1 MKKIY
6 VLDTSVCLTDS
17 ECIRDYDN
25 NDVVIPLKVLEEIDG
40 HKKRQDAVG
49 SMARSIIRMLDELRA
64 KGTLQKG
71 VRLGKGKG
79 MLRVSSHDVGLLPPD
94 LMKNHNDHVII
105 STALSEKKKAG
116 KRKVVLVSRDINMR
130 VIADSLELYTE
141 DYDKNQVIKK
151 ESDLYS
157 GFVTHLVD
165 DQTIDHFYVGESI
178 YVDQEEK
185 PNLKP
190 NQFVML
196 VSSTNEKK
204 TALARFIT
212 YSWALQP
219 VQNYKN
225 GLWGV
230 RARNKEQSFALDLLM
245 DPSVQV
251 VSLIGKAGSG
261 KTLLAIAA
269 GLEQVVNKDTTL
281 MSAAFEGKISL
292 EGEYKRLIV
301 SRPIQPMGKDIGFLP
316 GTMEDKMKPWL
327 APIEDNLKFLTGD
340 DNSTLEMYM
349 EKGIIEMEALT
360 YIRGRS
366 IANAFIIIDEAQNLS
381 RHEVKT
387 ILTRAGEGTK
397 IVLTGDVEQIDN
409 IYVNETSTGLVHA
422 VERLKGFEIA
432 GHVTL
437 RKGERSKLAT
447 IAAKNL

>member
-6 VLDTSVCLTDS
+6 VLDTSVCLSDS
-17 ECIRDYDN
+17 NCIFDYDN

-49 SMARSIIRMLDELRA
+49 AMARSIIRKFDELRA

-79 MLRVSSHDVGLLPPD
+79 TLKVSSHGVAALPDD
-94 LMKNHNDHVII
+94 LNCEHNDHIII
-105 STALSEKKKAG
+105 STALAEKSLHE
-116 KRKVVLVSRDINMR
+116 KRKVILVSRDINMR
-130 VIADSLELYTE
+130 VIADSIGILSE
-141 DYDKNQVIKK
+141 DYNKNQVIRK
-151 ESDLYS
+151 ESELYS
-157 GFVTHLVD
+157 GFVEHLVD
-165 DQTIDHFYVGESI
+165 EQMVDQFYSGESVFI
-178 YVDQEEK
+178 DKEEK
-185 PNLKP
+185 KGLLP

-196 VSSTNEKK
+196 VSSGNEKK
-204 TALARFIT
+204 TALCRFMAYGIP
-212 YSWALQP
+212 LRKIQEH
-219 VQNYKN
+219 KR

-230 RARNKEQSFALDLLM
+230 RARNKEQAFALDLLM
-245 DPSVQV
+245 DPKVQI

-269 GLEQVVNKDTTL
+269 GLEQVVSKKTVMSKAFKDKGVL
-281 MSAAFEGKISL
+281 DGI
-292 EGEYKRLIV
+292 YRRLIV
-301 SRPIQPMGKDIGFLP
+301 SRPVQPMGKDIGFLP

-349 EKGIIEMEALT
+349 EKGVIEMEALT

-397 IVLTGDVEQIDN
+397 IVLTGDIEQIDN
-409 IYVNETSTGLVHA
+409 IYINETSSGLVHA
-422 VERLKGFEIA
+422 VERLKKFDIA
-432 GHVTL
+432 GHITL

-447 IAAKNL
+447 VAAKNL

>member
-6 VLDTSVCLTDS
+6 VLDTSVCLSDS
-17 ECIRDYDN
+17 NCIFDYDN
-25 NDVVIPLKVLEEIDG
+25 NDVIIPLKVLEEIDG

-49 SMARSIIRMLDELRA
+49 AQARSVIRLFDELRE
-64 KGTLQKG
+64 KGPLQKG

-79 MLRVSSHDVGLLPPD
+79 VLRVATHGVSGLPD
-94 LMKNHNDHVII
+94 DLNCEHNDHIII
-105 STALSEKKKAG
+105 STALAEKNSQE
-116 KRKVVLVSRDINMR
+116 KRKVILVSRDINMR
-130 VIADSLELYTE
+130 VIADSIGVLSE
-141 DYDKNQVIKK
+141 DYDKNQAIRK
-151 ESDLYS
+151 ESELYS
-157 GFVTHLVD
+157 GFVNHLVD
-165 DQTIDHFYVGESI
+165 EQMVDQFYSGESVFI
-178 YVDQEEK
+178 DKEEK
-185 PNLKP
+185 VGLLP
-190 NQFVML
+190 NQFIML
-196 VSSTNEKK
+196 VSNTNEKK
-204 TALARFIT
+204 TALCRFMG
-212 YSWALQP
+212 YMWPLQK
-219 VQNYKN
+219 VQEYKN

-245 DPSVQV
+245 DPDVQI

-269 GLEQVVNKDTTL
+269 GLEQVVSNQTV
-281 MSAAFEGKISL
+281 MSTAFDSKGFSAGL
-292 EGEYKRLIV
+292 YKRLVV
-301 SRPIQPMGKDIGFLP
+301 SRPVQPMGKDIGFLP

-366 IANAFIIIDEAQNLS
+366 IANSFIIIDEAQNLS

-409 IYVNETSTGLVHA
+409 IYINEPSTGLVHA
-422 VERLKGFEIA
+422 VERLKKFDIA

-447 IAAKNL
+447 VAAKNL

>member
-6 VLDTSVCLTDS
+6 VLDTSVCLSDS
-17 ECIRDYDN
+17 NCIFDYDN
-25 NDVVIPLKVLEEIDG
+25 NDIVIPLKVLEEIDG

-49 SMARSIIRMLDELRA
+49 VQARSAIRLFDELRE
-64 KGTLQKG
+64 KGSLQKG

-79 MLRVSSHDVGLLPPD
+79 ILRVAPHGVSGLPD
-94 LMKNHNDHVII
+94 DLNCEHNDHIII
-105 STALSEKKKAG
+105 STALAESSTQE

-130 VIADSLELYTE
+130 VIADSIGVLSE
-141 DYDKNQVIKK
+141 DYNKNQAIRE

-157 GFVTHLVD
+157 GFAKHLVD
-165 DQTIDHFYVGESI
+165 EQMVDQFYSGESVFI
-178 YVDQEEK
+178 EK
-185 PNLKP
+185 EDKVGLLP
-190 NQFVML
+190 NQFIML
-196 VSSTNEKK
+196 VSNTNEKK
-204 TALARFIT
+204 TAICRFMG
-212 YSWALQP
+212 YMWPLQK
-219 VQNYKN
+219 VQDYKQ

-230 RARNKEQSFALDLLM
+230 RARNKEQAFALDLLM
-245 DPSVQV
+245 DPKVQI

-269 GLEQVVNKDTTL
+269 GLEQVVSKKTVMSKAFKDKGVL
-281 MSAAFEGKISL
+281 DGI
-292 EGEYKRLIV
+292 YRRLIV
-301 SRPIQPMGKDIGFLP
+301 SRPVQPMGKDIGFLP

-340 DNSTLEMYM
+340 DNSSLEMYM

-366 IANAFIIIDEAQNLS
+366 IANSFIIVDEAQNLS

-397 IVLTGDVEQIDN
+397 IVLTGDIEQIDN
-409 IYVNETSTGLVHA
+409 IYINETSSGLVHA
-422 VERLKGFEIA
+422 VERLKKFDIA
-432 GHVTL
+432 GHITL

-447 IAAKNL
+447 VAAKNL

>member
-6 VLDTSVCLTDS
+6 VLDTSVCLSDS
-17 ECIRDYDN
+17 NCIFDYDN
-25 NDVVIPLKVLEEIDG
+25 NDVIIPLKVLEEIDG

-49 SMARSIIRMLDELRA
+49 AQARSVIRLFDELRE
-64 KGTLQKG
+64 KGSLQKG

-79 MLRVSSHDVGLLPPD
+79 ILKVAPHGVSGLPD
-94 LMKNHNDHVII
+94 DLNCEHNDHIII
-105 STALSEKKKAG
+105 STALAEKNSQE
-116 KRKVVLVSRDINMR
+116 KRKVILVSRDINMR
-130 VIADSLELYTE
+130 VIADSIGVLAE
-141 DYDKNQVIKK
+141 DYDKNQAIRK
-151 ESDLYS
+151 ESELYS
-157 GFVTHLVD
+157 GFVEHLVD
-165 DQTIDHFYVGESI
+165 EQMVDQFYSGESVFI
-178 YVDQEEK
+178 DKEEK
-185 PNLKP
+185 VGLLP
-190 NQFVML
+190 NQFIML
-196 VSSTNEKK
+196 VSNTNEKK
-204 TALARFIT
+204 TALCRFLG
-212 YSWALQP
+212 YMWPLQK
-219 VQNYKN
+219 VQEYKQ

-245 DPSVQV
+245 DPDVQI

-269 GLEQVVNKDTTL
+269 GLEQVVSNQTV
-281 MSAAFEGKISL
+281 MSAAFEGKINL

-301 SRPIQPMGKDIGFLP
+301 SRPVQPMGKDIGFLP

-366 IANAFIIIDEAQNLS
+366 IANSFIIIDEAQNLS

-422 VERLKGFEIA
+422 VERLKDFEIA
-432 GHVTL
+432 GHITL

>member
-6 VLDTSVCLTDS
+6 VLDTSVCLSDS
-17 ECIRDYDN
+17 NCIFDYDN
-25 NDVVIPLKVLEEIDG
+25 NDVIIPLKVLEEIDG

-49 SMARSIIRMLDELRA
+49 AQARSVIRLFDELRE
-64 KGTLQKG
+64 KGSLQKG

-79 MLRVSSHDVGLLPPD
+79 VLRVATHGVSGLPD
-94 LMKNHNDHVII
+94 DLNCEHNDHIII
-105 STALSEKKKAG
+105 STALAEKNSQE
-116 KRKVVLVSRDINMR
+116 KRKVILVSRDINMR
-130 VIADSLELYTE
+130 VIADSIGVLSE
-141 DYDKNQVIKK
+141 DYDKNQAIRK
-151 ESDLYS
+151 ESELYS
-157 GFVTHLVD
+157 GFVNHLVD
-165 DQTIDHFYVGESI
+165 EQMVDQFYSGESVFI
-178 YVDQEEK
+178 DKEEK
-185 PNLKP
+185 VGLLP
-190 NQFVML
+190 NQFIML
-196 VSSTNEKK
+196 VSNTNEKK
-204 TALARFIT
+204 TALCRFMG
-212 YSWALQP
+212 YMWPLQK
-219 VQNYKN
+219 VQEYKQ

-230 RARNKEQSFALDLLM
+230 HARNKEQSFALDLLM
-245 DPSVQV
+245 DPEVQI

-269 GLEQVVNKDTTL
+269 GLEQVVSNKTV
-281 MSAAFEGKISL
+281 MSTAFDSKGFSAGL
-292 EGEYKRLIV
+292 YRRLVV
-301 SRPIQPMGKDIGFLP
+301 SRPVQPMGKDIGFLP

-340 DNSTLEMYM
+340 DSSTLEMYM

-409 IYVNETSTGLVHA
+409 IYINETSTGLVHA
-422 VERLKGFEIA
+422 VERLKKFDIA
-432 GHVTL
+432 GHITL

-447 IAAKNL
+447 VAAKNL

>member
-49 SMARSIIRMLDELRA
+49 AMARSIIRKFDELRA

-71 VRLGKGKG
+71 IRLGKGKG
-79 MLRVSSHDVGLLPPD
+79 ILRVSEHEVDLLPTD
-94 LMKNHNDHVII
+94 LMKDHNDHVII

-116 KRKVVLVSRDINMR
+116 KRKVILVSRDINMR
-130 VIADSLELYTE
+130 VIADSLGLFTE

-178 YVDQEEK
+178 YVDEEER

-219 VQNYKN
+219 VQEYKR

-245 DPSVQV
+245 DPTVQI

-269 GLEQVVNKDTTL
+269 GLEQVVSNQTS
-281 MSAAFEGKISL
+281 MSAAFKGKISL
-292 EGEYKRLIV
+292 EGEYKRLVV
-301 SRPIQPMGKDIGFLP
+301 SRPVQPMGKDIGFLP

-432 GHVTL
+432 GHITL

-447 IAAKNL
+447 IAAKSL

>member
-6 VLDTSVCLTDS
+6 VLDTSVCLSDS
-17 ECIRDYDN
+17 NCIFDYDN
-25 NDVVIPLKVLEEIDG
+25 NDVIIPLKVLEEIDG

-49 SMARSIIRMLDELRA
+49 AQARSVIRLFDELRE
-64 KGTLQKG
+64 KGSLQKG

-79 MLRVSSHDVGLLPPD
+79 ILKVAPHGVSGLPD
-94 LMKNHNDHVII
+94 DLNCEHNDHIII
-105 STALSEKKKAG
+105 STALAEKNSQE
-116 KRKVVLVSRDINMR
+116 KRKVILVSRDINMR
-130 VIADSLELYTE
+130 VIADSIGVLAE
-141 DYDKNQVIKK
+141 DYDKNQAIRK

-157 GFVTHLVD
+157 GFVEHLVD
-165 DQTIDHFYVGESI
+165 EQMVDQFYSGESVFI
-178 YVDQEEK
+178 DKEEK
-185 PNLKP
+185 VGLLP

-196 VSSTNEKK
+196 VSNTNEKK
-204 TALARFIT
+204 TALCRFMG
-212 YSWALQP
+212 YMWPLQK
-219 VQNYKN
+219 VQEYKQ

-245 DPSVQV
+245 DPDVQI

-269 GLEQVVNKDTTL
+269 GLEQVVSNKTV

-301 SRPIQPMGKDIGFLP
+301 SRPVQPMGKDIGFLP

-366 IANAFIIIDEAQNLS
+366 IANSFIIIDEAQNLS

-422 VERLKGFEIA
+422 VERLKDFEIA
-432 GHVTL
+432 GHITL

-447 IAAKNL
+447 IAAKSL

>member
-6 VLDTSVCLTDS
+6 VLDTSVCLSDS
-17 ECIRDYDN
+17 NCIFDYDN
-25 NDVVIPLKVLEEIDG
+25 NDVIIPLKVLEEIDG

-49 SMARSIIRMLDELRA
+49 AQARSVIRLFDELRE
-64 KGTLQKG
+64 KGSLQKG

-79 MLRVSSHDVGLLPPD
+79 ILKVAPHGVSGLPD
-94 LMKNHNDHVII
+94 DLNCEHNDHIII
-105 STALSEKKKAG
+105 STALAEKNSQE
-116 KRKVVLVSRDINMR
+116 KRKVILVSRDINMR
-130 VIADSLELYTE
+130 VIADSIGVLAE
-141 DYDKNQVIKK
+141 DYDKNQAIRK
-151 ESDLYS
+151 ESELYS
-157 GFVTHLVD
+157 GFVNHLVD
-165 DQTIDHFYVGESI
+165 EQMVDQFYSGESVFI
-178 YVDQEEK
+178 DKEEK
-185 PNLKP
+185 VGLLP

-196 VSSTNEKK
+196 VSNTNEKK
-204 TALARFIT
+204 TALCRFMG
-212 YSWALQP
+212 YMWPLQK
-219 VQNYKN
+219 VQEYKQ

-245 DPSVQV
+245 DPDVQI

-269 GLEQVVNKDTTL
+269 GLEQVVSNQTV
-281 MSAAFEGKISL
+281 MSAAFEGKINL

-301 SRPIQPMGKDIGFLP
+301 SRPVQPMGKDIGFLP

-409 IYVNETSTGLVHA
+409 IYINETSTGLVHA
-422 VERLKGFEIA
+422 VERLKRFDIA

-437 RKGERSKLAT
+437 KKGERSKLAT
-447 IAAKNL
+447 VAAKNL